1 MVELEFHISRSHGLV
16 GLDFENKD
24 GKFTLRSI
32 IEPCLAAYLGLVQV
46 GDVLVAID
54 GKDVT
59 CEADLTPP
67 TDEKGASFSKDDMS
81 LKIERQGK
89 STQLDIE
96 GDDIKSARSL
106 AKSTSKTDHATQA
119 KLRLSIGEVL
129 LARGDYVEAQDVL
142 DEGLN
147 IAYGINIGVN
157 AHVVTAYSSLAQVYY
172 CQHNYAEAEKAL
184 NEAEAV
190 LKKLGAS
197 QDNLMLELEVVN
209 KKAEVSLCL
218 EREDLMLQLKARAAE
233 ILKIILSLQVCICRL
248 CLIVGILH
256 SLL

>member
-1 MVELEFHISRSHGLV
+1 MVEIEFHISRSHGLV
-16 GLDFENKD
+16 GLNFENKS
-24 GKFTLRSI
+24 GKFTLVQLV
-32 IEPCLAAYLGLVQV
+32 EPCLAAYLGLVQV

-54 GKDVT
+54 GNDVT

-67 TDEKGASFSKDDMS
+67 IDEKGASFSRDDMC

-89 STQLDIE
+89 SAQHDIE
-96 GDDIKSARSL
+96 GDDIKTARAL

-157 AHVVTAYSSLAQVYY
+157 AQVVTAYSSLAQVYY
-172 CQHNYAEAEKAL
+172 CQGNYVSAEEAL
-184 NEAEAV
+184 NEAEGV

-197 QDNLMLELEVVN
+197 KHNLVLELEVVN

-218 EREDLMLQLKARAAE
+218 EREDQMLQLKARAAE
-233 ILKIILSLQVCICRL
+233 ILKIILSLQV
-248 CLIVGILH
+248 
-256 SLL
+256 